1 MHPTRRMGVPR
12 MTKQIIPN
20 DARVLV
26 KPLEAITERASGI
39 VIPDNA
45 KGKPTRGEVL
55 AIGPGTW
62 ASATGNV
69 DGPMLQR
76 IPLDI
81 RVGDVV
87 IYPKFAG
94 DEYRD
99 PETQRV
105 FLFLRAHE
113 VLGIERDVAA
123 PGVN

>member
-1 MHPTRRMGVPR
+1 
-12 MTKQIIPN
+12 MTKQIVPN

-26 KPLEAITERASGI
+26 KPLEAITERPSGI
-39 VIPDNA
+39 VIAETA
-45 KGKPTRGEVL
+45 KGKPTRGKVL
-55 AIGPGTW
+55 AVGPGSW
-62 ASATGNV
+62 ASATGSV

-99 PETQRV
+99 PVTQAV
-105 FLFLRAHE
+105 FLFLRSHE
-113 VLGIERDVAA
+113 VLGIERDTAA
-123 PGVN
+123 AEGKAN